1 MPVLISYIWW
11 HHKIFIK
18 DSILVSLDLGNA
30 KYGNCL
36 NLFLIFTEKGIIEPR
51 YKNREA
57 YFLISIP
64 ELEHPN
70 KF

>member
-18 DSILVSLDLGNA
+18 DSILVSFDLGNA

-36 NLFLIFTEKGIIEPR
+36 NLFLIFIEKGIIEPR

-57 YFLISIP
+57 YF
-64 ELEHPN
+64 
-70 KF
+70 